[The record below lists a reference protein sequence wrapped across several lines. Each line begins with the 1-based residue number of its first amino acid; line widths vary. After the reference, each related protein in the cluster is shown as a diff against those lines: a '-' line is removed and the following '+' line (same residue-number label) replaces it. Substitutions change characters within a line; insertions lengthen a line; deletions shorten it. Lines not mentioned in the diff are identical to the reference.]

1 MGEAKR
7 RPNRVQEAITKKQDL
22 EKQAEIDRL
31 NRPVEP
37 LFNNPKSVAK
47 LGVML
52 GLLGMLN
59 TPVHKP
65 KQRIG
70 VIP

>member
-1 MGEAKR
+1 MGEARR
-7 RPNRVQEAITKKQDL
+7 RPNRVQEAITKKEDL
-22 EKQAEIDRL
+22 EKQAAIDRL
-31 NRPVEP
+31 NNPPTP

-47 LGVML
+47 LGMVL

-70 VIP
+70 VKP